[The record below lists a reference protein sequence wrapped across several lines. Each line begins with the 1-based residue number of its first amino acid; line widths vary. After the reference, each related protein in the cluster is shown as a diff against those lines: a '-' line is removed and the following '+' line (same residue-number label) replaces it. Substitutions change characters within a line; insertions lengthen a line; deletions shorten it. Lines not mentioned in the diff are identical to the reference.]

1 MGVTVFLISTLVI
14 GIGATLVM
22 DVWAMLLRRLGV
34 STLNYAMLGRWA
46 GHLLRGRVRHVAIAN
61 AEPIRHERVLGW
73 ALHYAIGLLFAAA
86 LLALQ
91 GADWLHAPTLLPAL
105 TFGLCTV
112 VAPLCILQPAMGA
125 GWFASKTPAPFSNSL
140 RSVATHLVFGSGL
153 YATALLLSR
162 V

>member
-1 MGVTVFLISTLVI
+1 MDVRVVLISTLVV

-22 DVWAMLLRRLGV
+22 DVWAMVLRRLGV
-34 STLNYAMLGRWA
+34 TTLNYAMLGRWA
-46 GHLLRGRVRHVAIAN
+46 AHLLRGRVHHAAIAK

-73 ALHYAIGLLFAAA
+73 ALHYAIGLFFAAA

-125 GWFASKTPAPFSNSL
+125 GWFACKTPAPLRNGL

-153 YATALLLSR
+153 YATALLLSL